1 MKLTTT
7 PTPKTMM
14 VHIKPHNSSLLRQR
28 LELKRM
34 LCPLHVP
41 DVAIRRLE
49 IEAVRLVQ
57 ELCFQ
62 LHPCRPVVVVVDV
75 CGELDP
81 ARLGPVPALLGE
93 LVLEVEI
100 SDRGAVFPEF
110 LG

>member
-14 VHIKPHNSSLLRQR
+14 VHIEPHNSSLLRQR

-75 CGELDP
+75 DVVVDVVVVDVVVVVVVVVDVDVVG
-81 ARLGPVPALLGE
+81 ATVT
-93 LVLEVEI
+93 VVEVTHA
-100 SDRGAVFPEF
+100 G
-110 LG
+110 

>member
-1 MKLTTT
+1 
-7 PTPKTMM
+7 
-14 VHIKPHNSSLLRQR
+14 
-28 LELKRM
+28 M

-49 IEAVRLVQ
+49 IETVRLVQ

-62 LHPCRPVVVVVDV
+62 LRPCRPVVVVVVVVDV

-81 ARLGPVPALLGE
+81 TRLGPVSALLGE

-100 SDRGAVFPEF
+100 SDRGAVFPVF